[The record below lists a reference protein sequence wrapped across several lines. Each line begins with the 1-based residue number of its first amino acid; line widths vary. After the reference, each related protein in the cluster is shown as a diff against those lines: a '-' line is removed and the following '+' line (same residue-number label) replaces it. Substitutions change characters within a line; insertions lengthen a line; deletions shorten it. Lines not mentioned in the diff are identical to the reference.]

1 MCEPHK
7 KLKVNILQLLLK
19 SNVFSC
25 YVYTQSKEFFVG
37 ILRGKRLLAYYRINV
52 RRNGLLLGLLIE
64 WHMAEAPTSGL
75 LCTPPNFQVH
85 FSQVISTSTAAPPPK
100 ISMPSFRDET
110 WVTKFYLPYNC
121 WNDLIFV
128 SLWNI
133 QRYPTHLDVGKGQR
147 SMCCWRMLP
156 FGIIQDHPRP
166 FVTNEVFTG
175 AVDQVDLYRA
185 ADATEWVNEMLG
197 DSSCA
202 LLDLGV

>member
-1 MCEPHK
+1 
-7 KLKVNILQLLLK
+7 
-19 SNVFSC
+19 
-25 YVYTQSKEFFVG
+25 
-37 ILRGKRLLAYYRINV
+37 
-52 RRNGLLLGLLIE
+52 
-64 WHMAEAPTSGL
+64 
-75 LCTPPNFQVH
+75 
-85 FSQVISTSTAAPPPK
+85 
-100 ISMPSFRDET
+100 MPSFRDER
-110 WVTKFYLPYNC
+110 WVTKFHLPYNC
-121 WNDLIFV
+121 WDDLIFV

-202 LLDLGV
+202 LLDLGVRFPGLFFLYWYHVIVSLKVIFRLVKGVLDIICLMLLNCFIFIYIYIQMVEWVWWVYVLDTDISISYHNPYISVHDVASQNSLEESQYQVLIPGVQ

>member
-1 MCEPHK
+1 
-7 KLKVNILQLLLK
+7 
-19 SNVFSC
+19 
-25 YVYTQSKEFFVG
+25 
-37 ILRGKRLLAYYRINV
+37 
-52 RRNGLLLGLLIE
+52 
-64 WHMAEAPTSGL
+64 
-75 LCTPPNFQVH
+75 
-85 FSQVISTSTAAPPPK
+85 
-100 ISMPSFRDET
+100 MPSFRDET
-110 WVTKFYLPYNC
+110 WVTKFHLPYNC

-156 FGIIQDHPRP
+156 LGIIQDYPRP

-202 LLDLGV
+202 LLDLGVRFPWLFFLCWYHVIVSLKVIFRLAKGVLDICLMLLNCFIYTYRWLNEFGGYMFWSSGYGYLNFLS